1 MALGY
6 TPIVAIVLIL
16 FAIPAALYGAVWL
29 GAWRAARG
37 LPESVAA
44 PLLPARAEAPEGTP
58 AEAAARWLLPVAVAL
73 HGASL
78 AWPWDRG
85 GFHFGFA
92 KALSATLWVGL
103 ALLWLEGRRTSLYAL
118 RLLVLPLAIVT
129 LLMPLAWPGRLF
141 VTGEQAPFFLP
152 HLLAGTLAYGVLLL
166 ASLHALLMLWVQRDL
181 HRPVGESER
190 GMVARWL
197 ARMPPL
203 MVLERVLFRFIW
215 IGFVLLLLT
224 TASGMVFSEEVFGR
238 PFRLEHKTVFSLLS
252 VVFFGVL
259 LAGRA
264 VRGWRGRIATRF
276 TLGGFAV
283 LLLAYVGTRF
293 VLEVVLGR
301 Y

>member
-1 MALGY
+1 V
-6 TPIVAIVLIL
+6 TIVLIL
-16 FAIPAALYGAVWL
+16 FGLPAALYGAAWL
-29 GAWRAARG
+29 GAWRAARTG
-37 LPESVAA
+37 PVPAYAGGA
-44 PLLPARAEAPEGTP
+44 PGPDAP
-58 AEAAARWLLPVAVAL
+58 AEMPARWLLPAAILL

-103 ALLWLEGRRTSLYAL
+103 VLLWIEGRRTSLDAM
-118 RLLVLPLAIVT
+118 RLVVLPLAFVT
-129 LLMPLAWPGRLF
+129 LLLPLLWPGRLF
-141 VTGEQAPFFLP
+141 ETSEQVPLFLP

-166 ASLHALLMLWVQRDL
+166 AALHALLMLWVQRDL
-181 HRPVGESER
+181 QRPMLDADR
-190 GMVARWL
+190 GPMSRWV

-203 MVLERVLFRFIW
+203 MVLERLLFRFIGL
-215 IGFVLLLLT
+215 GFVLLLAT
-224 TASGMVFSEEVFGR
+224 TISGMMFSEEVFGR
-238 PFRLEHKTVFSLLS
+238 PFRLEHKTVFSVISLA
-252 VVFFGVL
+252 VFGVL

-276 TLGGFAV
+276 TLGGFGV

-293 VLEVVLGR
+293 VLEVLLGR

>member
-1 MALGY
+1 MGLRY
-6 TPIVAIVLIL
+6 TAIVAIVLIL
-16 FAIPAALYGAVWL
+16 FGLPAALYGAAWL

-37 LPESVAA
+37 PA
-44 PLLPARAEAPEGTP
+44 PALAGGSPGPDAPVEAP
-58 AEAAARWLLPVAVAL
+58 ARWLLPAAILL

-78 AWPWDRG
+78 VWPWDRG

-103 ALLWLEGRRTSLYAL
+103 VLLWAEGRRVSLDAM
-118 RLLVLPLAIVT
+118 RLIVLPLAFVT
-129 LLMPLAWPGRLF
+129 LLLPLAWPGRLF
-141 VTGEQAPFFLP
+141 ETAAQAPLFVP

-166 ASLHALLMLWVQRDL
+166 AALHALLMLWVQRDL
-181 HRPVGESER
+181 HRPVREAER
-190 GMVARWL
+190 GAVERWL
-197 ARMPPL
+197 ARLPPL
-203 MVLERVLFRFIW
+203 MVLERLLFRFIG

-224 TASGMVFSEEVFGR
+224 TGTGMLFSEEVFGR
-238 PFRLEHKTVFSLLS
+238 PFTLNHKSVFSLVSLA
-252 VVFFGVL
+252 FFGVL

-264 VRGWRGRIATRF
+264 TRGWRGRIATRF

-293 VLEVVLGR
+293 VLEVLLGR